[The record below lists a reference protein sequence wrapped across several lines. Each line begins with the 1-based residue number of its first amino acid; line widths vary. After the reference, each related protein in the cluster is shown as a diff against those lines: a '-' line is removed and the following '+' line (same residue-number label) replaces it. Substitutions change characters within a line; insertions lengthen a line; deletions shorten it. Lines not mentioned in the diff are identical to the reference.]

1 MKNSI
6 LVHEIID
13 QTLSFILTTFYYYF
27 KVNQRNLS
35 YKLGNMNSELPNIN
49 LQSIIGGIF
58 QHLLVR
64 TFSKLVY
71 CDGRHPS

>member
-6 LVHEIID
+6 LFHEVID

-35 YKLGNMNSELPNIN
+35 YKLGNMNLKLPKIN
-49 LQSIIGGIF
+49 LQNIIGGIF

-64 TFSKLVY
+64 IFSKLVY
-71 CDGRHPS
+71 FDGVHPF